1 MSKFDELL
9 ASLQG
14 EVEQQGEL
22 AKSLPAV
29 KANADTTNANAGA
42 DEGEGNEGD
51 GEEGEDDAT
60 IAAAAAEAGAGAGAA
75 PAAKAEAFGKSFEFT
90 SEDGSK
96 HAAVDAT
103 DLVKSLMAR
112 QEETDGAL
120 TKALGSFTTVIKSQ
134 GEMIKSLTGQ
144 VAALAA
150 QGRGRK
156 TMVSIS
162 EKPALGD
169 LQKSQAADNGMSTQE
184 FFAKANIAFDA
195 GKITGKDL
203 NVISVS
209 LRMNEAHTLDKSL
222 VTKVLSA

>member
-9 ASLQG
+9 ASLNS

-29 KANADTTNANAGA
+29 ETDT
-42 DEGEGNEGD
+42 D
-51 GEEGEDDAT
+51 EGEDDAT
-60 IAAAAAEAGAGAGAA
+60 IAAAAGAEGAAAGAA
-75 PAAKAEAFGKSFEFT
+75 ADAGAAGDGDEDDAEFGKSFEFT
-90 SEDGSK
+90 AADGSK
-96 HAAVDAT
+96 QKGVDAT
-103 DLVKSLMAR
+103 DLVKSLMER
-112 QEETDGAL
+112 QDASEGVLA
-120 TKALGSFTTVIKSQ
+120 KALESITAVTKTQ
-134 GEMIKSLTGQ
+134 GELIKSLSTQ
-144 VAALAA
+144 VQTLSA

-156 TMVSIS
+156 TMVAIS

-169 LQKSQAADNGMSTQE
+169 LKKSDDGDAGMSTQE
-184 FFAKANIAFDA
+184 FFAKANTAFDA

>member
-29 KANADTTNANAGA
+29 GSDAT
-42 DEGEGNEGD
+42 DED
-51 GEEGEDDAT
+51 EDDAT
-60 IAAAAAEAGAGAGAA
+60 IAAAAGDEAAAAAGAA
-75 PAAKAEAFGKSFEFT
+75 AKSDDDEDDEGEPEAFGKSFEFT
-90 SEDGSK
+90 D
-96 HAAVDAT
+96 AAGAKQTGVDAT

-112 QEETDGAL
+112 QDTSDTVLA
-120 TKALGSFTTVIKSQ
+120 KALESVTAVAKTQ
-134 GEMIKSLTGQ
+134 GEMIKSLSAQ
-144 VAALAA
+144 VQALAG

-156 TMVSIS
+156 TMLNVA

-169 LQKSQAADNGMSTQE
+169 LKKSNPDDAGMSHQD
-184 FFAKANIAFDA
+184 FFAKANTAFEA

-203 NVISVS
+203 NVVSVS
-209 LRMNEAHTLDKSL
+209 LRMGEAQSLDKSL
-222 VTKVLSA
+222 VSKILAA